1 MSVYYLCKLRP
12 PGYAQVPDGFVHFE
26 AFPSPRPCSEGANP
40 KLWYHGWVEYAEE
53 LPEDKVDRF
62 SLERVEAMGNG

>member
-12 PGYAQVPDGFVHFE
+12 PGYAQVPDGFTGFNAWIPPVTSDL
-26 AFPSPRPCSEGANP
+26 AADAKWR
-40 KLWYHGWVEYAEE
+40 YHGWVKYPEE

-62 SLERVEAMGNG
+62 SLERVEGCDG